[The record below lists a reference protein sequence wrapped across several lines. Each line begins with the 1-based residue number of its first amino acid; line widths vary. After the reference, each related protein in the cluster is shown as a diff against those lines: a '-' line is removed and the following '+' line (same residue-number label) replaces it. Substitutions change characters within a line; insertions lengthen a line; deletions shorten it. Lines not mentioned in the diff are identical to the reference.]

1 MILVTGGTGF
11 IGSNLVGALAERG
24 ARVSICDT
32 LGTGDKWRN
41 IARHEIDEIV
51 DPSALEEF
59 LTRRRADIDFIYHM
73 GAISATTETDVDL
86 IADSNLR
93 LSQTLWRWCSERRVP
108 FIYASSAATYG
119 DGAHGFADED
129 SVEALASLRPLNAYG
144 WSKHAFDRWVA
155 RQIAAE
161 KGVPPHWAGL
171 KFFNVYGPNEHHKGD
186 MMSVVTKS
194 YPGAVAGDNVTLFR
208 SHHPD
213 YENGGQMRD
222 FVYVRDCVDLMLWMR
237 DSPPAT
243 GLYNVGSGRA
253 QTWLA
258 LMSALYNAVDQPLEI
273 EWVDTPIEIR
283 DRYQYF
289 TQADMSKLR
298 AAGYDKAFMSV
309 EEGVAD
315 YVERYLSAE
324 NRYA

>member
-24 ARVSICDT
+24 ESVSICDT

-108 FIYASSAATYG
+108 LIYASSAATYG

-155 RQIAAE
+155 RQIAEE

-194 YPGAVAGDNVTLFR
+194 YPGAVAGDSVTLFR

-258 LMSALYNAVDQPLEI
+258 LMSALYSAVDQPLEI

-324 NRYA
+324 NSYA